1 MSQQTPGPT
10 PPLLS
15 IGTNDDADL
24 DAVLQPRPWWRRR
37 GPIIGIAVFLL
48 IVLIGG
54 IAFALLRRPRAVT
67 YQFSQ
72 VTQGNLALTISATG
86 PLQSGVYDVNFTGS
100 GKIQSIDVSVGQTVK
115 KGQVLAQLDP
125 TSLQDAVNQAQAA
138 VQSAETSLQNS
149 QNSLSATQNETQA
162 SVAAAQTTLQN
173 DQTALTNTLKQSQA
187 SIAAAQTT
195 LQNDQ
200 TALANTQTQ
209 EQAAISAAQTT
220 LSNDQTALTNTQQQ
234 QQAAINAAQTTLNND
249 QTALN
254 NTLALSNAQLQSAAN
269 SYEQACGTLATT
281 PPSQPPSTAP
291 AACQS
296 AWYSYQ
302 QTVASTNAANGQAQA
317 KVNADQQAL
326 NQAQAN
332 ANAAIAAA
340 QAKVT
345 ADQKAL
351 QQTQAT
357 ANATI
362 AQAQAK
368 VTADQQALQQAQ
380 VTANANNAAAQARVT
395 ADQKA
400 LAQAEANA
408 NGTNTTSQGTV
419 SSQQAALQTALVQLQ
434 TAEDNLKQ
442 ATLTAPHDGVVTV
455 INGTVGGTPGV
466 SAGSTGG
473 TASGGTFI
481 QIVDTSSLQVVADV
495 NEADMANLKIGDPA
509 TFTVNAYG
517 SQVFSGTV
525 SSISPNGQT
534 VSNVVTYPVYI
545 DITMNNLQGAKLL
558 PGMTANTTITV
569 VSLSNVLLLP
579 VNAINFA
586 RLAATASTS
595 TGGRQ
600 LISAQQAFQATAAAR
615 QMLIQLEEQNPHIAL
630 ESPTPAYVLEQSGK
644 QLVVK
649 PVVLGYTDGTVYQ
662 VLSGLSNG
670 ETVILGSTTSSRSG
684 LFG

>member
-37 GPIIGIAVFLL
+37 GPIIGIAVLLL

-162 SVAAAQTTLQN
+162 SIAAAQTTLQN
-173 DQTALTNTLKQSQA
+173 DQTALANTLKQSQA

-234 QQAAINAAQTTLNND
+234 QQATINAAQTTLNND

-296 AWYSYQ
+296 AWYAYQ
-302 QTVASTNAANGQAQA
+302 QTVASTNAANAQAQA
-317 KVNADQQAL
+317 KVNADQQTL

-351 QQTQAT
+351 QQAQAT

-362 AQAQAK
+362 AQAQA
-368 VTADQQALQQAQ
+368 
-380 VTANANNAAAQARVT
+380 TANANNAAAQARVT

-466 SAGSTGG
+466 SAGSTS
-473 TASGGTFI
+473 TTSSGGTFI

-495 NEADMANLKIGDPA
+495 NEADMANLKVGDPA

-517 SQVFSGTV
+517 NQVFSGTV

-545 DITMNNLQGAKLL
+545 DINMNNLQGAKLL

-586 RLAATASTS
+586 RLATTASAS

-615 QMLIQLEEQNPHIAL
+615 QMLVQLEEQNPQIAL

-670 ETVILGSTTSSRSG
+670 ETVIVGSTTSSRTG